1 MVWNVT
7 KEGIRTRVA
16 MLNSQPYPPP
26 SVTARAQAAP
36 GGEKYVTPEWIMQ
49 GFAWETLPL
58 MDEVHEDFNK
68 EFGTD
73 FEFPLR
79 PTSKQ

>member
-1 MVWNVT
+1 M
-7 KEGIRTRVA
+7 KRALRQARGVA
-16 MLNSQPYPPP
+16 S
-26 SVTARAQAAP
+26 

-58 MDEVHEDFNK
+58 MDEVHADFNQ

-79 PTSKQ
+79 PASKQ